1 MLYGY
6 ARVSTRGQING
17 NSLEEQ
23 RKKLQEE
30 GCEIIVEEQYT
41 GTTTSRPA
49 FDELLKKLQPGDRL
63 VVTKM
68 DRFARSAAEGST
80 LIQELQGRG
89 VGVHILNMGLLDSSS
104 TGKLVTNVL
113 LAFAQFERDMIYERT
128 QAGKEIAR
136 TKSGFREGRPPISQK
151 RKDAAIRLIMQ
162 EHHSYNEVAKETGL
176 SKSTIIRAMREAR
189 IGMHD

>member
-23 RKKLQEE
+23 RQKLQEE

-41 GTTTSRPA
+41 GTTTSRPE

-68 DRFARSAAEGST
+68 DRFARSASEGST

-89 VGVHILNMGLLDSSS
+89 IGVHILNMGLLDSSS

-113 LAFAQFERDMIYERT
+113 LAFAQFERDMICERT

-136 TKSGFREGRPPISQK
+136 KKSGFREGRPSISK
-151 RKDAAIRLIMQ
+151 ERKAAAVRLILK
-162 EHHSYNEVAKETGL
+162 ERHSYNDVAKETGL
-176 SKSTIIRAMREAR
+176 SKSTIVRAVREAR
-189 IGMHD
+189 LRA

>member
-23 RKKLQEE
+23 RQKLQEE

-68 DRFARSAAEGST
+68 DRFARSASEGST

-89 VGVHILNMGLLDSSS
+89 IGVHILNMGLLDSSS

-113 LAFAQFERDMIYERT
+113 LAFAQFERDMICERT

-136 TKSGFREGRPPISQK
+136 KKSGFREGRPSISK
-151 RKDAAIRLIMQ
+151 ERKAAAVRLILK
-162 EHHSYNEVAKETGL
+162 ERHSYNDVAKETGL
-176 SKSTIIRAMREAR
+176 SRSTIITAVREAR
-189 IGMHD
+189 LMA

>member
-23 RKKLQEE
+23 RQKLQEE

-41 GTTTSRPA
+41 GTTTSRPE

-68 DRFARSAAEGST
+68 DRFARSASEGST

-89 VGVHILNMGLLDSSS
+89 IGVHILNMGLLDSSS

-113 LAFAQFERDMIYERT
+113 LAFAQFERDMICERT

-136 TKSGFREGRPPISQK
+136 KKSGFREGRPSISK
-151 RKDAAIRLIMQ
+151 ERKAAAVRLILK
-162 EHHSYNEVAKETGL
+162 ERHSYNDVAKETGL
-176 SKSTIIRAMREAR
+176 SRSTIIRAVREAR
-189 IGMHD
+189 LMD